1 MADPL
6 NVVIDLSHYNE
17 VTSFS
22 DIKASG
28 IVGVIHKATQGL
40 DDRDPKYRWH
50 RQRATAAGLWWG
62 AYHFGTNA
70 DGAAQ
75 ARFFL
80 SVVDPT
86 PQDLLALDFE
96 QNGDDTMTLTQAEQ
110 FVTEVFRE
118 TGRYPG
124 LYSDSLVGSLLAE
137 GVNETLR
144 QCWFWRAEYGAVLSV
159 PPTWPTWT
167 MWQYTDGEHGEGPYE
182 LPGIGGRGTCDR
194 SKFNGDIDALAGLWG
209 HAENVAPPETQ
220 VGPPLQLS
228 SFMKPSDEPQ
238 TG

>member
-40 DDRDPKYRWH
+40 ADRDPTYAFR
-50 RQRATAAGLWWG
+50 RARAAAAGLWWG
-62 AYHFGTNA
+62 AYHFGTDA

-80 SVVDPT
+80 SVVNPG

-110 FVTEVFRE
+110 FVTEVYNQ
-118 TGRYPG
+118 TGRYPA
-124 LYSDSLVGSLLAE
+124 STPTRWSEACLAAASTRRC
-137 GVNETLR
+137 GNAG
-144 QCWFWRAEYGAVLSV
+144 CGAPNTVR
-159 PPTWPTWT
+159 P
-167 MWQYTDGEHGEGPYE
+167 
-182 LPGIGGRGTCDR
+182 
-194 SKFNGDIDALAGLWG
+194 
-209 HAENVAPPETQ
+209 
-220 VGPPLQLS
+220 
-228 SFMKPSDEPQ
+228 
-238 TG
+238 